1 MEPGA
6 EMGEGDMGGA
16 AQNTICPARWQERRS
31 LVQSGHGKQFS
42 PSRSAGSKQE
52 LPISA
57 QGVRASNLEL
67 SQKRRFQH
75 SLKFSLQLNPN

>member
-1 MEPGA
+1 
-6 EMGEGDMGGA
+6 MGEGDMGGRRK
-16 AQNTICPARWQERRS
+16 TRFVLPGGRRPRRS

-52 LPISA
+52 LPISV

-67 SQKRRFQH
+67 SQKRRVQH